1 MGGKLSIL
9 EEKEIANVADL
20 TGLEVGEVKRFH
32 FRFRIIDQDQK
43 GYLTPDALLA
53 LSSLKS
59 NPLKHRL
66 VQVICNLDPERPDT
80 FTLGD
85 FCRQMNTFSDPEV
98 IKHPF
103 SAQTFSTY
111 PNNSHKVSKKL

>member
-80 FTLGD
+80 LTLGD
-85 FCRQMNTFSDPEV
+85 FCRQMNT
-98 IKHPF
+98 F